1 MKNLKLDRPLAVF
14 DLETTGIDPDK
25 DRIVQIAII
34 RVEVDGRRTTFET
47 LVNPEIPI
55 PPESTKVHG
64 IKDSDVQDKPTFSQI
79 RREVEDFLRDAALGG
94 FNSINFDTPLLMAE
108 LRRAEGDLDLRGV
121 MQLDAMRIFHTM
133 ERRDLTAAFRF
144 YCQEELVGAHSAL
157 VDTEATLA
165 ILDAQIGRYEEVPD
179 QVEELHRFCN
189 PNEGKYVDRRRKFLW
204 DDEDEAVFT
213 FGKYKN
219 QSLNAVCKDQ
229 RGRGYL
235 EWMLGKDFNE
245 EVKDIL
251 RSALDGVFPKRHG

>member
-25 DRIVQIAII
+25 DRIIQIAII
-34 RVEVDGRRTTFET
+34 RVELDGRRKTYET

-55 PPESTKVHG
+55 PPDSTKVHG

-79 RREVEDFLRDAALGG
+79 RREVEEFLQDAALGG

-108 LRRAEGDLDLRGV
+108 LKRCEGELDLRNV
-121 MQLDAMRIFHTM
+121 MQVDAMRIFHTM
-133 ERRDLTAAFRF
+133 ERRDLTAAYRF
-144 YCQEELVGAHSAL
+144 YCDKELVGAHSAL
-157 VDTEATLA
+157 VDTEATLD
-165 ILDAQIGRYEEVPD
+165 ILDAQLGRYEDVPRD
-179 QVEELHRFCN
+179 LAELHRFCN
-189 PNEGKYVDRRRKFLW
+189 PHEGKFVDRRRKFLW
-204 DDEDEAVFT
+204 SESDEAVFT

-219 QSLNAVCKDQ
+219 QSLNEVCKDQ

-251 RSALDGVFPKRHG
+251 RSALDGVFPKKQG